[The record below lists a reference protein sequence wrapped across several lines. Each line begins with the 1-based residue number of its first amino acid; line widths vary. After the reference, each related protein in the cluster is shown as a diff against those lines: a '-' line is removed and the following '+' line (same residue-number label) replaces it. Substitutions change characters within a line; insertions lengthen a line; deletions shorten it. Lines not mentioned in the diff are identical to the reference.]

1 MSSKFARRRRRAV
14 SVAAALLLGSIPLFA
29 VDSIRIN
36 EPMVYPDTPAARK
49 ILDAAFTRA
58 AAEASELF
66 ADVLTVRYAR
76 APRASADRDVTPPAY
91 TIDVIAS
98 DTDDG
103 RALVL
108 TMTRVRDGRSTQ
120 PANFLGPWGE
130 HLARDIA
137 HSIRYVYQAF
147 SGFDALPL
155 AEPPEYLDE
164 FTGRMIST
172 ADLGFSFP
180 VTPTSLA
187 ITADGNIIVG
197 ASIVAVE
204 LDRLYREL
212 GKPGREIYTN
222 DQVSYAYDVG
232 VTAAGTI
239 FARTASGG
247 QVYVIRPDFT
257 RHQRLQTGIT
267 SPAVSVAL
275 TDGSLVV
282 VDATSRRAVR
292 LEGRVTKP
300 LDLFP
305 TEYSY
310 VYVVAAGPE
319 ATLWTWDPLTGS
331 ILVYTADGSRIDTIV
346 PLMSHDD
353 RAGVR
358 AMRTLPNGD
367 FVVLS
372 MNALYRFDRRGVPI
386 WRLDGLPSPLSGNFM
401 MVQNMAVDAERG
413 YIYLLSVSDQKVYRL
428 IDRSGGVPVS
438 DLDRAVLE
446 LNRRIVADP
455 NDADAY
461 TALARLYEH
470 ADAPALA
477 AEMWRTVLDI
487 DPFDS
492 AADAALART
501 EGLILAAQARQGRDR
516 TIEVLTALG
525 PESARPT
532 YTVAVGLY
540 EQALAK
546 LARDVTARE
555 EVRSELESFRRAFDE
570 FSAPRPRPPSVR
582 VVGFSDIF
590 PSLIRYYDTNPV
602 GSLTVTND
610 QAEPMHDIVVS
621 VALRFSD
628 FPTESDPVP
637 RLDPGQ
643 SAEIPIHLV
652 LSPDVLGL
660 EEDIPVLARF
670 DLAYRIGGQREST
683 AVTNTV
689 MMRRN
694 TALFWDDSGKLA
706 TFITPNDDLVS
717 RFALNVTRAADPT
730 YPALMS
736 DRAWRAALIAD
747 AVGAYGVRYIED
759 PNSPFTEVFGATGV
773 LDTVRFPRTTLRVR
787 SGDCDDT
794 TALLASLFE
803 AAAIKTA
810 IMTSPGHVFLAFD
823 TGEPASNRWLYEGPG
838 RSVVVHDGTVWLP
851 LETTILDRG
860 FVAAWEEASRLV
872 VTHGE
877 IVEFLPL
884 DRQHLVYPPI
894 PLPAASF
901 DIVPPAPQVVANV
914 HTETRGRVND
924 VLYVAAIAEL
934 DRRRVRVD
942 SREAARLG
950 NQTGVLH
957 ARHGDLAAAERA
969 FSEVVS
975 VVPEFA
981 PAYVNLANVYR
992 LRGETGKAIAAAET
1006 AIELRPRSTAAYIAL
1021 VQAANAAGNTALTR
1035 AAMIDLRAIDEIQA
1049 ERFSYLV
1056 GAADGTRASRA
1067 EQPELYAWEYE

>member
-1 MSSKFARRRRRAV
+1 MNSTPAGRWARAIV
-14 SVAAALLLGSIPLFA
+14 VVGFLFGSVPLFA
-29 VDSIRIN
+29 VDLILIN

-49 ILDAAFTRA
+49 ILDAAFMRA

-66 ADVLTVRYAR
+66 ADVLTVMYAR
-76 APRASADRDVTPPAY
+76 ALRAPGDRSGARPTY
-91 TIDVIAS
+91 TIDVVAS
-98 DTDDG
+98 ESDDN
-103 RALVL
+103 RVLVL
-108 TMTRVRDGRSTQ
+108 TMKRVRDGHATQ
-120 PANFLGPWGE
+120 PANYLGPWGE

-137 HSIRYVYQAF
+137 HSIRYVYQSF

-172 ADLGFSFP
+172 VDLGFSAP
-180 VTPTSLA
+180 ITPTSLA
-187 ITADGNIIVG
+187 ITANGNIVVG

-204 LDRLYREL
+204 LDRLYREI
-212 GKPGREIYTN
+212 GKPGREIYT
-222 DQVSYAYDVG
+222 DDRVQYAYDVG

-247 QVYVIRPDFT
+247 QVYVIRPGFT

-267 SPAVSVAL
+267 APAISVAL
-275 TDGSLVV
+275 SDGSLVV
-282 VDATSRRAVR
+282 SDATSRRVVR
-292 LEGRVTKP
+292 IEGRVTQP

-310 VYVVAAGPE
+310 VYVLAAGPE
-319 ATLWTWDPLTGS
+319 ATIWTWDPIAGS
-331 ILVYTADGSRIDTIV
+331 VLVYTADGVRIDTIV
-346 PLMSHDD
+346 PLMSPDD

-372 MNALYRFDRRGVPI
+372 MNALYRFNRRGEPI

-401 MVQNMAVDAERG
+401 MVQNLAVDAERG

-428 IDRSGGVPVS
+428 VDRSGSHELP

-461 TALARLYEH
+461 TALARLYER
-470 ADAPALA
+470 ADAPTLA

-516 TIEVLTALG
+516 TIEVLAALG

-540 EQALAK
+540 EQSLAK
-546 LARDVTARE
+546 LARDATARDK
-555 EVRSELESFRRAFDE
+555 VRSELEAFRRSFDE

-582 VVGFSDIF
+582 VAGFSDVF
-590 PSLIRYYDTNPV
+590 PSLIRYYGINPV
-602 GSLTVTND
+602 GSLTVTNV

-652 LSPDVLGL
+652 LAPEVLGL

-670 DLAYRIGGQREST
+670 ELAYRIGEQREST
-683 AVTNTV
+683 AVTHTV

-706 TFITPNDDLVS
+706 SFITPNDDLIS
-717 RFALNVTRAADPT
+717 RFALDVTRGVNAEN
-730 YPALMS
+730 PALMS

-747 AVGAYGVRYIED
+747 AVGAYGIRYIED

-851 LETTILDRG
+851 IETTILERG

-872 VTHGE
+872 VTHGDT
-877 IVEFLPL
+877 VEFLPL

-901 DIVPPAPQVVANV
+901 DVVPPVPQVVANV
-914 HTETRGRVND
+914 HGETRSRVAD
-924 VLYVAAIAEL
+924 VLYAAAIAEL
-934 DRRRVRVD
+934 ERRRASVQP
-942 SREAARLG
+942 REAARLG
-950 NQTGVLH
+950 NQAGVIH
-957 ARHGDLAAAERA
+957 ARYGDLSAAERVFIEA
-969 FSEVVS
+969 LS

-992 LRGETGKAIAAAET
+992 LRGEVGKAIAAAET

-1021 VQAANAAGNTALTR
+1021 AHAASTAGHAARTR
-1035 AAMIDLRAIDEIQA
+1035 AAIADLRLIDESQA
-1049 ERFSYLV
+1049 ERLSYLV
-1056 GAADGTRASRA
+1056 GATDGTRASGA
-1067 EQPELYAWEYE
+1067 EQPELYAWEHE